1 MRHAI
6 CFVLAALLAGAVML
20 APASAQ
26 APVKRV
32 GYVVYGASGPRDHL
46 EQALLDGLREQGYVE
61 GRNLVVERRYAEGSG
76 QRLRSAATELAALK
90 LDAIVSTCS
99 PSTDAVKQATT
110 ASGTPVIMAVVSD
123 PVGQRLVASLARP
136 GGNVTGRS
144 SQAEDTMPK
153 MLELF
158 AAALPRAT
166 RIAVLYNTGNP
177 VHPRL
182 WRALEH
188 AGQDLGLSLMRVDVS
203 SASEYP
209 ALFETMVRERLA
221 ALLVL
226 PDDNASFNARA
237 SLVDLAAKRGIPSF
251 YGAREFVVQGGMMS
265 YGENMAASYRDS
277 ALYVAKVL
285 GGTRPSDL
293 PVEQPTRF
301 ELVVNAGAAKAL
313 GLTIPVALLLRADEV
328 IQGPSPP

>member
-6 CFVLAALLAGAVML
+6 GFVLAALLAGTVML

-32 GYVVYGASGPRDHL
+32 GYVVNGASGPRDHL

-61 GRNLVVERRYAEGSG
+61 GRNLVVERRY
-76 QRLRSAATELAALK
+76 
-90 LDAIVSTCS
+90 
-99 PSTDAVKQATT
+99 
-110 ASGTPVIMAVVSD
+110 
-123 PVGQRLVASLARP
+123 VASLARP
-136 GGNVTGRS
+136 GGNDTGRS
-144 SQAEDTMPK
+144 SQAADTLSK
-153 MLELF
+153 MFELF

-182 WRALEH
+182 WRTLEH

-203 SASEYP
+203 SASAYP

-221 ALLVL
+221 ALLVLLVL

-237 SLVDLAAKRGIPSF
+237 SLVDLAAKR
-251 YGAREFVVQGGMMS
+251 
-265 YGENMAASYRDS
+265 
-277 ALYVAKVL
+277 L
-285 GGTRPSDL
+285 
-293 PVEQPTRF
+293 
-301 ELVVNAGAAKAL
+301 ELL
-313 GLTIPVALLLRADEV
+313 
-328 IQGPSPP
+328 